1 METNIS
7 EKNENKNNYNSILQ
21 NINHKPLIVEYIFSY
36 IKNEP
41 YKFLCLIEKDQ
52 TLKESINSQFFNV
65 KKNNL
70 FSKEMNDNIE
80 LIIFYKKYIEI
91 FRSYKN
97 KDKNIFKKI
106 DYEENIKK
114 NNSDPSF
121 ILYKSQKISE
131 LINQNDS
138 FKNIEGLI
146 DIALNEQEKY
156 ENIQLAYLP
165 KNNNNYKDSL
175 YIEKNIYNDL
185 DLDKNNNCKNKEID
199 TLFCIID
206 DNEYYLGK
214 NMNINKNIIINEIYF
229 IYIKGI
235 KNININ
241 DAIEKYLNSLN
252 KKNIKQIT
260 YGHSFYKIDIDKNKT
275 SYITDD
281 EILKNSYKIPIN
293 KIIIDALIDNKK
305 YSFPIPIS
313 INLLMKQY
321 FYNQNKLIF
330 YLGIY
335 HLFPNQK
342 IDGIIEINS
351 KSYDHPNTFEKIK
364 NSNGNILII
373 KYIGLSSLDD
383 NNFNKLV
390 KKCLKLDIPNVI
402 IYITKNVNDNKKKN
416 DEIIYFDLDKNKN
429 YLIYSEIPTKK
440 IYLKEQFM
448 IYQVLDSNNNIIIQE
463 PYDFRFYKNYLINH
477 LFLLKKYDNLCFK
490 WNYNNDIYYKMY
502 FIKKKSYFD
511 LYIENKSLK
520 YFYPDNSLYTD
531 KNIRIDF
538 EEVVNYCKN
547 ILNLNINKI
556 INNGGYVDWSDVLK
570 TAQKNKNKNKKG
582 GLSKKLFSNKM
593 NQNQILEYEFEDDE
607 NYYDDEDEE
616 EENDEFHDENN

>member
-7 EKNENKNNYNSILQ
+7 EKNVNKNNYNSILQ

-206 DNEYYLGK
+206 DNEY
-214 NMNINKNIIINEIYF
+214 
-229 IYIKGI
+229 
-235 KNININ
+235 
-241 DAIEKYLNSLN
+241 
-252 KKNIKQIT
+252 
-260 YGHSFYKIDIDKNKT
+260 
-275 SYITDD
+275 
-281 EILKNSYKIPIN
+281 
-293 KIIIDALIDNKK
+293 
-305 YSFPIPIS
+305 
-313 INLLMKQY
+313 
-321 FYNQNKLIF
+321 
-330 YLGIY
+330 
-335 HLFPNQK
+335 
-342 IDGIIEINS
+342 
-351 KSYDHPNTFEKIK
+351 
-364 NSNGNILII
+364 
-373 KYIGLSSLDD
+373 
-383 NNFNKLV
+383 LV
-390 KKCLKLDIPNVI
+390 IA
-402 IYITKNVNDNKKKN
+402 
-416 DEIIYFDLDKNKN
+416 
-429 YLIYSEIPTKK
+429 
-440 IYLKEQFM
+440 
-448 IYQVLDSNNNIIIQE
+448 
-463 PYDFRFYKNYLINH
+463 
-477 LFLLKKYDNLCFK
+477 
-490 WNYNNDIYYKMY
+490 
-502 FIKKKSYFD
+502 FIK
-511 LYIENKSLK
+511 
-520 YFYPDNSLYTD
+520 
-531 KNIRIDF
+531 
-538 EEVVNYCKN
+538 
-547 ILNLNINKI
+547 
-556 INNGGYVDWSDVLK
+556 
-570 TAQKNKNKNKKG
+570 
-582 GLSKKLFSNKM
+582 
-593 NQNQILEYEFEDDE
+593 
-607 NYYDDEDEE
+607 
-616 EENDEFHDENN
+616 

>member
-260 YGHSFYKIDIDKNKT
+260 FGHSFYKIDIDKNKT

-305 YSFPIPIS
+305 YNFPIPIS

-321 FYNQNKLIF
+321 SYKQNKLIF

-351 KSYDHPNTFEKIK
+351 KSYDSPNTFEKIK

-416 DEIIYFDLDKNKN
+416 DEIIFFDLDQNKN
-429 YLIYSEIPTKK
+429 YLFYNEIPTKK
-440 IYLKEQFM
+440 ICLKEQFM

-463 PYDFRFYKNYLINH
+463 TYDFRFYNNYLINH
-477 LFLLKKYDNLCFK
+477 LFLLKNYDNLCFK
-490 WNYNNDIYYKMY
+490 WNYNNDKYYKMY

-520 YFYPDNSLYTD
+520 YFYPDNSLYSD

>member
-138 FKNIEGLI
+138 FKNLEGLI

-351 KSYDHPNTFEKIK
+351 KSYDSPNTFEKIK

-416 DEIIYFDLDKNKN
+416 DEIIYFDLDQNKN
-429 YLIYSEIPTKK
+429 YLFYYEIPTKK
-440 IYLKEQFM
+440 ICLKEQFM

-463 PYDFRFYKNYLINH
+463 TYDFRFYNNYLINH
-477 LFLLKKYDNLCFK
+477 LFLLKNYDNLCFK
-490 WNYNNDIYYKMY
+490 WNYNNDKYYKMY

-520 YFYPDNSLYTD
+520 YFYPDNSLYSD

-570 TAQKNKNKNKKG
+570 TVQKNKKNKG
-582 GLSKKLFSNKM
+582 GISKKLFSNKM
-593 NQNQILEYEFEDDE
+593 NQNQILEYELEDDE

>member
-1 METNIS
+1 METSIS

-21 NINHKPLIVEYIFSY
+21 NINHKPLIIEYIFSY

-91 FRSYKN
+91 FHSYKN

-313 INLLMKQY
+313 INLLMKQNVY
-321 FYNQNKLIF
+321 KQNKLIF

-416 DEIIYFDLDKNKN
+416 DEIIYFDLDQNKN
-429 YLIYSEIPTKK
+429 YLFYYEIPTKK
-440 IYLKEQFM
+440 ICLKEQFM

-463 PYDFRFYKNYLINH
+463 PYDFRFYNNYLINH

-490 WNYNNDIYYKMY
+490 WNYNNDKYYKMY

-511 LYIENKSLK
+511 LYIENKSEK
-520 YFYPDNSLYTD
+520 YYNTDNSLYRD

-570 TAQKNKNKNKKG
+570 TVQKNKKNKG

-593 NQNQILEYEFEDDE
+593 NQNQILEYELEDDE

>member
-1 METNIS
+1 METSIS

-97 KDKNIFKKI
+97 KDKNIFKKN

-260 YGHSFYKIDIDKNKT
+260 FGHSFYKIDIDKNKT

-313 INLLMKQY
+313 INLLMKQNVY
-321 FYNQNKLIF
+321 KQNKLIF

-351 KSYDHPNTFEKIK
+351 KSYDSPNTFEKIK

-402 IYITKNVNDNKKKN
+402 IYLTKNVNDNKKKN
-416 DEIIYFDLDKNKN
+416 DEIIYFDLDQNKN
-429 YLIYSEIPTKK
+429 YLFYYEIPTKK
-440 IYLKEQFM
+440 ICLKEQFM

-463 PYDFRFYKNYLINH
+463 TYDFRFYENYLINH
-477 LFLLKKYDNLCFK
+477 LFLLKNYDNLCFK
-490 WNYNNDIYYKMY
+490 WNYNNDKYYKMY

-570 TAQKNKNKNKKG
+570 TAQKNKKNKG
-582 GLSKKLFSNKM
+582 GISKKLFSNKM

-616 EENDEFHDENN
+616 EENDEFQDENN